1 MILLTKILVLAL
13 LAAPIILGLLRR
25 RKMVSDRLIG
35 VVLATLVG
43 AMVDSYYLTLRD
55 NPDLWDWI
63 VAGVLSLLAGG
74 IMLSVWRVMSDDGPG
89 A

>member
-1 MILLTKILVLAL
+1 MILLTKILVLAFF
-13 LAAPIILGLLRR
+13 AAPIILGLLRW
-25 RKMVSDRLIG
+25 RKVVSDRLIG
-35 VVLATLVG
+35 IVLATLMG
-43 AMVDSYYLTLRD
+43 AMSGSYYLTLPH

-74 IMLSVWRVMSDDGPG
+74 IMLVVWRVMSADGPG